1 MTPKTK
7 NLITRTIFGAV
18 YVALMVGGIFCFPL
32 MAILMC
38 VVSCFGICEFSKIVS
53 GPLDKLTR
61 GLLLCFSVLV
71 FALISCWG
79 ISARGN
85 FFVSPE
91 QLTLWYF
98 YLSVPL
104 LMFAFMIILSIT
116 ELFRH
121 RPVPVEQI
129 SKGVFGM
136 MWIVFPLAAL
146 LVFAHLNARIVLAF
160 LIMIWM
166 YDTFAYLGGSLYGR
180 NKMCPHIS
188 PGKTWEGTFTGFI
201 LTIILAIVFS
211 QIPFFAVICPEMWKW
226 AVFAIIVCLFGTLGD
241 LLESLFKRNAGLKD
255 SGKVIPGHGGVL
267 DRFDSILFATIPV
280 FVYFLTVML

>member
-1 MTPKTK
+1 MNPKTK
-7 NLITRTIFGAV
+7 NLIIRTIAGAV
-18 YVALMVGGIFCFPL
+18 YVALMVGGTFCFPL
-32 MAILMC
+32 MAALMC
-38 VVSCFGICEFSKIVS
+38 IVSCLGICEFSKIVS
-53 GPLDKLTR
+53 GPIDKLTR
-61 GLLLCFSVLV
+61 GLMLCFSVLV
-71 FALISCWG
+71 FAWIAYWG
-79 ISARGN
+79 MTAKGN
-85 FFVSPE
+85 FFISPE

-98 YLSVPL
+98 YLSAPL
-104 LMFAFMIILSIT
+104 VVVAYMVVLSIA

-129 SKGVFGM
+129 SKGIFGM
-136 MWIVFPLAAL
+136 MWIALPLAAL
-146 LVFAHLNARIVLAF
+146 LVFAHFNARIVLAF

-188 PGKTWEGTFTGFI
+188 PGKTWEGTFTGFV

-211 QIPFFAVICPEMWKW
+211 QMPFFAAISPVMWKW
-226 AVFAIIVCLFGTLGD
+226 AMLAIIVCLFGTLGD

-255 SGKVIPGHGGVL
+255 SGNTIPGHGGIL

>member
-7 NLITRTIFGAV
+7 NLFVRTAAGAV
-18 YVALMVGGIFCFPL
+18 YVALMVGGTFCFPL
-32 MAILMC
+32 MAVLMC
-38 VVSCFGICEFSKIVS
+38 AVSCLGICEFSKIVS

-61 GLLLCFSVLV
+61 GLSLCLTVII
-71 FALISCWG
+71 FAWITYWG
-79 ISARGN
+79 MTVRGN
-85 FFVSPE
+85 FFITSAQV
-91 QLTLWYF
+91 TLWYF
-98 YLSVPL
+98 YLSIPL
-104 LMFAFMIILSIT
+104 LLIAFMAILSIA

-136 MWIVFPLAAL
+136 MWIVLPLTAL
-146 LVFAHLNARIVLAF
+146 LVLSQYNPRIVLAF

-188 PGKTWEGTFTGFI
+188 PGKTWEGTFTGFV
-201 LTIILAIVFS
+201 LTIILAIIFS

-226 AVFAIIVCLFGTLGD
+226 AVLAIIVCLFGTFGD

-255 SGKVIPGHGGVL
+255 SGNVIPGHGGIL

-280 FVYFLTVML
+280 FVYFMTII